1 MPTLNPDKTPGTL
14 FGPYRVYPGRLS
26 VARTIGDVEAKVPK
40 LGGNPKVVIP
50 IPEIRIFPI
59 TNQYDFIVMASDG
72 IFDKLTNAEVI

>member
-1 MPTLNPDKTPGTL
+1 MFIL
-14 FGPYRVYPGRLS
+14 GRLS